1 LTIPRFADG
10 KKCGNYLAIQHRRIS
25 MIVKPAMRWAQR
37 AFGLAAL
44 ATFVLV
50 GAQPVPAQNYPRRPV
65 TLVVPFAA
73 GGTTD
78 SLGRLFAH
86 YLGANLGQ
94 SVIIDN
100 RPGAGSVVGATAV
113 ARSAPDGYT
122 VLLGAISTHAIAL
135 AIYDKVSY
143 DPDKDFIPIA
153 HVASVPNVLVVS
165 PKRIKATTVQEFVEE
180 ARKSGAKLNMASS
193 GAGTSIHLSGEMF
206 KVGAKV
212 DMVHVPYR
220 GAGPALNDMIAGNVD
235 LMFDNLP
242 SCLPHIQAGLLRPLA
257 VTSSKRLESLP
268 NIPTVAETVIPGFE
282 AGSWFVVFVPAG
294 TPADVVSRLKT
305 ATAQVIENPEFRS
318 RTETLGARPQFM
330 VDDELQRFLNLERK
344 KWAEVVRISGAKIQ

>member
-1 LTIPRFADG
+1 
-10 KKCGNYLAIQHRRIS
+10 
-25 MIVKPAMRWAQR
+25 MIVKSAVRWAQR
-37 AFGLAAL
+37 AFGLVAL
-44 ATFVLV
+44 AVFVV
-50 GAQPVPAQNYPRRPV
+50 TGAGSAPAQDYPQRPV

-78 SLGRLFAH
+78 SVGRLFAH
-86 YLGANLGQ
+86 YLGAVLGQ

-122 VLLGAISTHAIAL
+122 LLLGAISTHAIAL

-165 PKRIKATTVQEFVEE
+165 PKRIKATTVQQFVED
-180 ARKSGAKLNMASS
+180 AKKSGTTLNMASS

-242 SCLPHIQAGLLRPLA
+242 SCLPHIQAGLLRALA

-294 TPADVVSRLKT
+294 TPADVVNRLKT
-305 ATAQVIENPEFRS
+305 ATAQVIENPEFRA
-318 RTETLGARPQFM
+318 RAIALGATPQLM
-330 VDDELQRFLNLERK
+330 VDDELKRFLDQERK
-344 KWAEVVRISGAKIQ
+344 KWADVVRISGAKVQ

>member
-1 LTIPRFADG
+1 
-10 KKCGNYLAIQHRRIS
+10 
-25 MIVKPAMRWAQR
+25 MIVKSAVRC
-37 AFGLAAL
+37 AFGLVAL
-44 ATFVLV
+44 ALSFTAGVAPV
-50 GAQPVPAQNYPRRPV
+50 SAQDYPQRAV

-78 SLGRLFAH
+78 SIGRLYAH
-86 YLGANLGQ
+86 YMGAVLGQ

-100 RPGAGSVVGATAV
+100 RPGAGSTVGATAV

-122 VLLGAISTHAIAL
+122 LLLGAISTHAIAL

-165 PKRIKATTVQEFVEE
+165 PKRVKATTVQQFVED
-180 ARKSGAKLNMASS
+180 AKKSGTALNMASS

-257 VTSSKRLESLP
+257 VTSSKRLDSLP
-268 NIPTVAETVIPGFE
+268 NVPTVDETVIPGFE
-282 AGSWFVVFVPAG
+282 AGSWFVVFAPAN
-294 TPADVVSRLKT
+294 TPADVVNRLKA
-305 ATAQVIENPEFRS
+305 ATAKVIENPEFRA
-318 RTETLGARPQFM
+318 RTIALGATPQLM
-330 VDDELQRFLNLERK
+330 TGEELERFLHQERK
-344 KWAEVVRISGAKIQ
+344 KWAEVVRISGAKAQ

>member
-1 LTIPRFADG
+1 
-10 KKCGNYLAIQHRRIS
+10 
-25 MIVKPAMRWAQR
+25 MIVDSVVRRARR
-37 AFGLAAL
+37 AFGLVAI
-44 ATFVLV
+44 ATVVLV
-50 GAQPVPAQNYPRRPV
+50 GTGPAPAQDYPRRPV

-78 SLGRLFAH
+78 SLGRIFAH
-86 YLGANLGQ
+86 YLGATLGQ
-94 SVIIDN
+94 AVVIDN
-100 RPGAGSVVGATAV
+100 RPGAGSLVGATAV
-113 ARSAPDGYT
+113 AKSAPDGYT
-122 VLLGAISTHAIAL
+122 LLLGAISTHAIAIAL
-135 AIYDKVSY
+135 YDKVNY
-143 DPDKDFIPIA
+143 DSEKDFIPIA

-180 ARKSGAKLNMASS
+180 AKKASTKLNFASS
-193 GAGTSIHLSGEMF
+193 GAGTSIHLSGELF
-206 KVGAKV
+206 KIGAKI

-268 NIPTVAETVIPGFE
+268 DVPTIAETVIPGFE

-294 TPADVVSRLKT
+294 TPDNVVSRLK
-305 ATAQVIENPEFRS
+305 AAVSQVIETPEFRARIS
-318 RTETLGARPQFM
+318 ALGATPQLM
-330 VDDELQRFLNLERK
+330 VDAELTRFLDHERK
-344 KWAEVVRISGAKIQ
+344 KWAEVVRVSGTKAQ